1 MNEPNPSHR
10 AHANEQPTLLSASYP
25 QGSWQQRLRSGD
37 VDTVSQL
44 FLLLSAANAAWFAF
58 VSINTLGML
67 SNIVVTAVLL
77 ATAAARSQR
86 WIGRQPSVWILLA
99 VGYIDITIN
108 IAAHGG
114 IWSPVLTWY
123 IILPLPALFVLG
135 VRAMAVMV
143 VLSVVSVSVLGWAQS
158 QHLLPDFTFSDD
170 RTLWA
175 VMVFTGLALSVSI
188 LPLLYHSM
196 HNGLVTDL
204 NAKNIELKRVRD
216 DLLDEQMQKNDFL
229 ASVSHEL
236 RTPMNAIIGFLQA
249 IERRPNEDAQTVEM
263 LGYMDHSAKHLMTVI
278 NDLLDLSQMRAG
290 KLKIEARKLDV
301 HKQVHDICRSF
312 KPQLDE
318 RGIDFRV
325 DIHAQANQWVMLD
338 RDRLSQVLI
347 NLLGNAAKFTS
358 QGHVH
363 VVVCATA
370 NSTLRFEVRDTGR
383 GIDKAHLERVFDRF
397 SDITNRTRRA
407 YGGTGL
413 GLSICRQLIELQQG
427 QIGVNSELGAGTT
440 FWFELPLIACEPPS
454 QAEEQQAYPAP
465 ISGEAVGGHVLIVDD
480 SLINRLVAKQLLLSD
495 LPHLQITEADNAQA
509 ALDIVSA
516 GAIDLILMD
525 VVMPDKDGIETTADI
540 RTTDHSTVIIG
551 LTADVTPDVKS
562 RCLSAGMNDVMTK
575 PFDRQ
580 ALVFRV
586 RQGLAGKTFPHG

>member
-1 MNEPNPSHR
+1 MNEPNPSQF
-10 AHANEQPTLLSASYP
+10 AQANEQPTLLSASYP
-25 QGSWQQRLRSGD
+25 QRSWQQRLRAGD

-44 FLLLSAANAAWFAF
+44 FLLLSAVNAAWFAV
-58 VSINTLGML
+58 VSVSTLGML
-67 SNIVVTAVLL
+67 SNIAVTTVLL
-77 ATAAARSQR
+77 VTAAARGQR
-86 WIGRQPSVWILLA
+86 WISRQLSVWILLA
-99 VGYIDITIN
+99 AGYTDITIN
-108 IAAHGG
+108 IAVHGG
-114 IWSPVLTWY
+114 IWSPVLMWY
-123 IILPLPALFVLG
+123 LVLPLPALFVLG
-135 VRAMAVMV
+135 VRAMIAMV
-143 VLSVVSVSVLGWAQS
+143 ALSVVSASALGWAQS
-158 QHLLPDFTFSDD
+158 QHMLPDFVFSDE
-170 RTLWA
+170 RTAWA

-204 NAKNIELKRVRD
+204 NAKNAELKRVRD
-216 DLLDEQMQKNDFL
+216 DLLDEQMQKDEFL

-249 IERRPNEDAQTVEM
+249 IERRPNEDAQTIEM
-263 LGYMDHSAKHLMTVI
+263 LGYMDHSAKHLMTII

-290 KLKIEARKLDV
+290 KLKIEARKLDL
-301 HKQVHDICRSF
+301 HKHVHDISRSF

-325 DIHAQANQWVMLD
+325 DIQTQVNQWVMLD

-363 VVVCATA
+363 MVVCATPR
-370 NSTLRFEVRDTGR
+370 NTLRFEVRDTGC

-413 GLSICRQLIELQQG
+413 GLSICRQLIALQQG
-427 QIGVNSELGAGTT
+427 HIGVDSELGVGTT
-440 FWFELPLIACEPPS
+440 CWFELPLIACEPPTHT
-454 QAEEQQAYPAP
+454 EEQQAYTP
-465 ISGEAVGGHVLIVDD
+465 STSSETVDGHVLIVDD
-480 SLINRLVAKQLLLSD
+480 SPINRLVAKQLLLND
-495 LPHLQITEADNAQA
+495 LPHLQITEADSAQV
-509 ALDIVSA
+509 ALEVM
-516 GAIDLILMD
+516 GTGVIDLILMD
-525 VVMPDKDGIETTADI
+525 VVMPDKDGIETTAEI
-540 RTTDHSTVIIG
+540 RATDRNTVIIG

-575 PFDRQ
+575 PFERQ

-586 RQGLAGKTFPHG
+586 RQGLAGKAIAQG

>member
-1 MNEPNPSHR
+1 MNAPNPSRPTHTD
-10 AHANEQPTLLSASYP
+10 EQPTLLNASYP
-25 QGSWQQRLRSGD
+25 QGSWQQRLRRGD

-44 FLLLSAANAAWFAF
+44 FLLLSAANAAWFAL
-58 VSINTLGML
+58 VSVSTLGLL
-67 SNIVVTAVLL
+67 SNIAVTTVLL
-77 ATAAARSQR
+77 ITAAARGQD
-86 WIGRQPSVWILLA
+86 WISRPLSVWILLA

-123 IILPLPALFVLG
+123 IVLPLPALFVLG

-143 VLSVVSVSVLGWAQS
+143 ALSVVTVSALGWAQS
-158 QHLLPDFTFSDD
+158 QHMLPDLVFSEGH
-170 RTLWA
+170 TLWA

-188 LPLLYHSM
+188 LPLLYHNM

-204 NAKNIELKRVRD
+204 NAKNVELKRVRD
-216 DLLDEQMQKNDFL
+216 DLLDEQMQKDDFL

-263 LGYMDHSAKHLMTVI
+263 LGYMDHSAKHLMTII

-290 KLKIEARKLDV
+290 KLKIEARKLDL
-301 HKQVHDICRSF
+301 HKQVHNISRSF

-318 RGIDFRV
+318 RGIDFQV
-325 DIHAQANQWVMLD
+325 DIKPQVHQWVMLD
-338 RDRLSQVLI
+338 ADRLSQVLI

-363 VVVCATA
+363 MVVCATPHR
-370 NSTLRFEVRDTGR
+370 TLRFEVRDTGR

-413 GLSICRQLIELQQG
+413 GLSICRQLVELQQG
-427 QIGVNSELGAGTT
+427 HIGVDSELGVGTT
-440 FWFELPLIACEPPS
+440 FWFELPLIECEPPLRN
-454 QAEEQQAYPAP
+454 EQQHAYKSFA
-465 ISGEAVGGHVLIVDD
+465 SGEMVGGHVLIVDD
-480 SLINRLVAKQLLLSD
+480 SLVNRLVAKQLLLND
-495 LPHLQITEADNAQA
+495 LPNLKITEAGNAQT
-509 ALDIVSA
+509 ALEALGTGSV
-516 GAIDLILMD
+516 DLILMD
-525 VVMPDKDGIETTADI
+525 VVMPDKDGIETTAEI
-540 RTTDHSTVIIG
+540 RTTDLSTVIIG

-562 RCLSAGMNDVMTK
+562 RCLNAGMNDVITK

-580 ALVFRV
+580 ALVYRV
-586 RQGLAGKTFPHG
+586 RQGLAGKAFTQG

>member
-1 MNEPNPSHR
+1 MNAPNPSRPPHTD
-10 AHANEQPTLLSASYP
+10 EQPTLLNASYP
-25 QGSWQQRLRSGD
+25 QGSWQQRLRRGD

-44 FLLLSAANAAWFAF
+44 FLLLSAANAAWFAL
-58 VSINTLGML
+58 VSVSTLGLL
-67 SNIVVTAVLL
+67 SNIAVTTVLL
-77 ATAAARSQR
+77 ITAAARGQD
-86 WIGRQPSVWILLA
+86 WISRPLSVWILLA

-123 IILPLPALFVLG
+123 IVLPLPALFVLG

-143 VLSVVSVSVLGWAQS
+143 ALSVVTVSALGWAQS
-158 QHLLPDFTFSDD
+158 QHMLPDLVFSEGH
-170 RTLWA
+170 TLWA

-188 LPLLYHSM
+188 LPLLYHNM

-204 NAKNIELKRVRD
+204 NAKNVELKRVRD
-216 DLLDEQMQKNDFL
+216 DLLDEQMQKDDFL

-263 LGYMDHSAKHLMTVI
+263 LGYMDHSAKHLMTII

-290 KLKIEARKLDV
+290 KLKIEARKLDL
-301 HKQVHDICRSF
+301 HKQVHNISRSF

-318 RGIDFRV
+318 RGIDFQV
-325 DIHAQANQWVMLD
+325 DIKPQVHQWVMLD
-338 RDRLSQVLI
+338 ADRLSQVLI

-363 VVVCATA
+363 MVVCATPHR
-370 NSTLRFEVRDTGR
+370 TLRFEVRDTGR

-413 GLSICRQLIELQQG
+413 GLSICRQLVELQQG
-427 QIGVNSELGAGTT
+427 HIGVDSELGVGTT
-440 FWFELPLIACEPPS
+440 FWFELPLIECEPPS
-454 QAEEQQAYPAP
+454 RNEQQHAYKSFA
-465 ISGEAVGGHVLIVDD
+465 SGETVGGHVLIVDD
-480 SLINRLVAKQLLLSD
+480 SLVNRLVAKQLLLND
-495 LPHLQITEADNAQA
+495 LPDLKITEAGNAQT
-509 ALDIVSA
+509 ALEALGTGSV
-516 GAIDLILMD
+516 DLILMD
-525 VVMPDKDGIETTADI
+525 VVMPDKDGIETTAEI
-540 RTTDHSTVIIG
+540 RTTDLSTVIIG

-562 RCLSAGMNDVMTK
+562 RCLNAGMNDVITK

-580 ALVFRV
+580 ALVYRV
-586 RQGLAGKTFPHG
+586 RQGLAGKAFTQG

>member
-1 MNEPNPSHR
+1 MNAPNPSR
-10 AHANEQPTLLSASYP
+10 PAHTDEQPTLLNASYP
-25 QGSWQQRLRSGD
+25 QGSWQQRLHRGD

-44 FLLLSAANAAWFAF
+44 FLLLSAANAAWFALLS
-58 VSINTLGML
+58 VSTLGLL
-67 SNIVVTAVLL
+67 SNIAVTTVLL
-77 ATAAARSQR
+77 ITAAARGQG
-86 WIGRQPSVWILLA
+86 WISRPLSVWILLA

-123 IILPLPALFVLG
+123 IVLPLPALFVLG

-143 VLSVVSVSVLGWAQS
+143 ALSVVTVSALGWAQS
-158 QHLLPDFTFSDD
+158 QHMLPDLVFSEGH
-170 RTLWA
+170 TLWA

-188 LPLLYHSM
+188 LPLLYHNM

-204 NAKNIELKRVRD
+204 NAKNVELKRVRD
-216 DLLDEQMQKNDFL
+216 DLLDEQMQKDDFL

-249 IERRPNEDAQTVEM
+249 IERRPNQDAQTVEM
-263 LGYMDHSAKHLMTVI
+263 LGYMDHSAKHLMTII

-290 KLKIEARKLDV
+290 KLKIEARKLDLY
-301 HKQVHDICRSF
+301 KQVHNISRSF

-318 RGIDFRV
+318 RGIDFQV
-325 DIHAQANQWVMLD
+325 DIKPQVHQWVMLD
-338 RDRLSQVLI
+338 GDRLSQVLI

-363 VVVCATA
+363 MVVCATPR
-370 NSTLRFEVRDTGR
+370 STLRFEVRDTGR

-413 GLSICRQLIELQQG
+413 GLSICRQLVALQQG
-427 QIGVNSELGAGTT
+427 HIGVDSELGVGTT
-440 FWFELPLIACEPPS
+440 FWFELPLIKCEPPS
-454 QAEEQQAYPAP
+454 RHEEQQADTSFA
-465 ISGEAVGGHVLIVDD
+465 SGETVGGHVLIVDD
-480 SLINRLVAKQLLLSD
+480 SLVNRLVAKQLLLND
-495 LPHLQITEADNAQA
+495 LPDLQITEADNAQA
-509 ALDIVSA
+509 ALEALGTSSV
-516 GAIDLILMD
+516 DLILMD
-525 VVMPDKDGIETTADI
+525 VVMPDKDGIETTAEI
-540 RTTDHSTVIIG
+540 RATDLSTVIIG

-562 RCLSAGMNDVMTK
+562 RCLNAGMNDVITK

-580 ALVFRV
+580 ALVYRV
-586 RQGLAGKTFPHG
+586 RQGLAGKAFTQG